1 MLDLIFDL
9 IQGLFLIK
17 IIFLVLTAFYIGF
30 LLVVYKQAHAMQ
42 NVVNDDGASGIVN
55 NLALLNIIVG
65 ILLFVAA
72 LVIL

>member
-1 MLDLIFDL
+1 MLDQIFEL
-9 IQGLFLIK
+9 FQGFILIK
-17 IIFLVLTAFYIGF
+17 IGFLILSGLYLVF

-42 NVVNDDGASGIVN
+42 RVANDGSASSIVN
-55 NLALLNIIVG
+55 SFALLNVILG